1 MDVEELDDPH
11 RFLQEARPLLL
22 ADEAR
27 HNLLLGIADTL
38 IRHPH
43 LYETYGLWLV
53 RAQTGT
59 GNGGDVVGAAL
70 RTPPHNLLVARPAT
84 DGVIEALAQAIHKDA
99 ARPGATHAAP
109 TPGGVAAL
117 PGVSGAAPEARAFAE
132 VWTRLTGASASVQM
146 ELGVFELTDVQLAPS
161 ARGTHRV
168 ADASD
173 RPLLLDWLHAF
184 GREAHAP
191 NRRDDG
197 GLEKVLDARLAATS
211 SNGFWLWTD
220 GDVPVSLAGYWAP
233 AGSGIRVGPV
243 YTPPDR
249 RGRGYATSLVA
260 EMSAWLLAQE
270 YRACFLFTDL
280 ANPTSNAIYERIGY
294 RRICDA
300 LDIAFTS

>member
-1 MDVEELDDPH
+1 MDVQELDDPEW
-11 RFLQEARPLLL
+11 FLQEARPLLL

-38 IRHPH
+38 IRHPG
-43 LYETYGLWLV
+43 LYDTYGLWLV
-53 RAQTGT
+53 RTGT

-70 RTPPHNLLVARPAT
+70 RTPPQNLLVARPAT
-84 DGVIEALAQAIHKDA
+84 DGVIDALARAIHGDA
-99 ARPGATHAAP
+99 GRPGAALAAP
-109 TPGGVAAL
+109 APGEASAV
-117 PGVSGAAPEARAFAE
+117 PGVSGAAPEARAFADI
-132 VWTRLTGASASVQM
+132 WASLTGASASVHM
-146 ELGVFELTDVQLAPS
+146 ELGVFELTAVRPTPS

-173 RPLLLDWLHAF
+173 RPLLLDWLRAF
-184 GREAHAP
+184 GHEAHAP
-191 NRRDDG
+191 NRRNDD
-197 GLEKVLDARLAATS
+197 GLEKMLEARLAATS

-220 GDVPVSLAGYWAP
+220 GGVPVSLAGYWAP

-294 RRICDA
+294 RRVCDA